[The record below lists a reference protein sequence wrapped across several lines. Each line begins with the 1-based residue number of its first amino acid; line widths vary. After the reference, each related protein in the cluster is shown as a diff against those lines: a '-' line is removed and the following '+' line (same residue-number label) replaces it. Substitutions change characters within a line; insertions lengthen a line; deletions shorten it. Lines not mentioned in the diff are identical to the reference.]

1 MDNLTAKISE
11 IDWRSMTPAEIDTL
25 LVERIRI
32 YEEAIAMRGGKRPK
46 REGCIIEKMASMW
59 NLQAADDEAQK
70 GKKTRTVKRR
80 GKTIRVLHRHI
91 RRHNERRE
99 QELRAL
105 QMMILTL
112 DFPECKFSLEKVK
125 TDAGKVRIIA
135 KQDFYPW
142 RILQHAILRVIEPKA
157 YASIIPGSFACI
169 KGRGLHYGVRL
180 LKRQLRRH
188 PELKWMWKT
197 DFKKFYPSIPHELME
212 REFSA
217 LFKDAH
223 FIALV
228 RLVLLTTTAGMRLKK
243 YSMKRLKGQRGMP
256 IGAVVSQMSGNLA
269 GKRIDHAVVFKGKNH
284 CYLRYCDD
292 ALGLAR
298 TKAEARRQLQV
309 FYEKATELGLCV
321 KSNIII
327 SPIGHERKQR
337 QGRKR
342 RRQRSH
348 RRKTD

>member
-228 RLVLLTTTAGMRLKK
+228 RLVLLN
-243 YSMKRLKGQRGMP
+243 YD
-256 IGAVVSQMSGNLA
+256 SGDEIEKILNEEA
-269 GKRIDHAVVFKGKNH
+269 E
-284 CYLRYCDD
+284 
-292 ALGLAR
+292 R
-298 TKAEARRQLQV
+298 TKRNANWRGRQSNVGESCREAHRPCRSV
-309 FYEKATELGLCV
+309 
-321 KSNIII
+321 
-327 SPIGHERKQR
+327 
-337 QGRKR
+337 QGEEPLLPAVLR
-342 RRQRSH
+342 RRARIGENQGGSKEAAPGLLRKGDGTWTLREVEHHNLSERS
-348 RRKTD
+348 